1 MNKTGSKKARGRL
14 FIVSA
19 PSGTGKTTVVNLLM
33 KADARFARSV
43 SMTTREPRG
52 REKNGRDYWFVSAAY
67 FKRQIRRGAFL
78 EYARV
83 LGSFY
88 GTPKAPIARALKAG
102 RNALMSIDIQGTRQ
116 VKKCGL
122 PLTTIFLLP
131 PSMRVLEQRLRKRGT
146 ETPREIAQR
155 LKLAREELTAM
166 NGYDYAVVNG
176 QLKEATEAIRT
187 IIRAQR
193 YRVQ

>member
-1 MNKTGSKKARGRL
+1 MNKKAPGRL

-33 KADARFARSV
+33 KADSRFMRSI

-52 REKNGRDYWFVSAAY
+52 PEKNGRDYWFVSRAY
-67 FKRQIRRGAFL
+67 FEKQIRRSAFL

-83 LGSFY
+83 LGHFY
-88 GTPKAPIARALKAG
+88 GTPKAPIAQALKKG
-102 RNALMSIDIQGTRQ
+102 QNVLLGIDIQGARQ
-116 VKKCGL
+116 VRRSGL
-122 PLTTIFLLP
+122 LLTTIFLLP
-131 PSMRVLEQRLRKRGT
+131 PSLAVLERRLKKRGT
-146 ETPREIAQR
+146 ETSRQIAQR
-155 LKLAREELTAM
+155 LRLARKELESVRQ
-166 NGYDYAVVNG
+166 YDYAVVNER
-176 QLKEATEAIRT
+176 LDEATEAIRT